1 MSVVSKKFSASL
13 DSMLVLLLLCLVTAY
28 TVPIVLD
35 SQKERFSKVLTLKKG
50 GFLNP

>member
-1 MSVVSKKFSASL
+1 MQKQRVKTSMSVPE
-13 DSMLVLLLLCLVTAY
+13 MY

-50 GFLNP
+50 GFLNS

>member
-1 MSVVSKKFSASL
+1 MYS
-13 DSMLVLLLLCLVTAY
+13 Y

-50 GFLNP
+50 AFQNSLQKEKAEY